1 MKKLYILV
9 SNNGDGS
16 SSVRATFDE
25 SLITEMQEKSDDN
38 DVDFNYERW
47 SDGDG
52 FHYSVWNVP
61 DECTAESMGFREL
74 KREHVF

>member
-1 MKKLYILV
+1 MKKLYILI

-16 SSVRATFDE
+16 GSVRATFDE
-25 SLITEMQEKSDDN
+25 ALINEMQEKYDEGDGF
-38 DVDFNYERW
+38 DFETW

-52 FHYSVWNVP
+52 FHYSTWNVP

-74 KREHVF
+74 KREDVF